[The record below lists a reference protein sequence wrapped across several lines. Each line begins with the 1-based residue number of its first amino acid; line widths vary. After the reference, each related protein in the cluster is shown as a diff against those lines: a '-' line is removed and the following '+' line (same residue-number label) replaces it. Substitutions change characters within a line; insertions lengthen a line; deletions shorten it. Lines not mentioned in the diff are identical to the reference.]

1 MTIDA
6 FNVNKEDIVES
17 VRLKV
22 TGMTC
27 MGCVASVKRVLQ
39 NIEGVGK
46 VDVSLAEGNASVEFD
61 PQLASLEQLR
71 AAVEGAGFD
80 ATL

>member
-1 MTIDA
+1 M
-6 FNVNKEDIVES
+6 ES
-17 VRLKV
+17 VSLKV

-27 MGCVASVKRVLQ
+27 GGCVASVTRVLK
-39 NIEGVGK
+39 NVKGVGK
-46 VDVSLAEGNASVEFD
+46 VDVSLAESQARVEFD
-61 PQLASLEQLR
+61 PSLANREQLR

>member
-1 MTIDA
+1 M
-6 FNVNKEDIVES
+6 ES
-17 VRLKV
+17 VSLKV

-27 MGCVASVKRVLQ
+27 GGCVASVTRVLKSVK
-39 NIEGVGK
+39 GVSN
-46 VDVSLAEGNASVEFD
+46 VDVSLAEARARVEFD
-61 PQLASLEQLR
+61 PSLANREQLR